1 MQKLGLFCLK
11 RKAFVLQRL
20 ERVGK
25 IRAALYRKSDKL
37 GHLRAK
43 TVVDAVNLGYL
54 RINLLLPEIM
64 LGDIVCVCVTY
75 PLSGAR
81 QNFSVQCHCLTVF
94 NLFVY

>member
-11 RKAFVLQRL
+11 RKAFILQRL
-20 ERVGK
+20 KCVGK

-37 GHLRAK
+37 GHLCAK
-43 TVVDAVNLGYL
+43 PIVDAADLGYL

-64 LGDIVCVCVTY
+64 LGNIVCVRVTY
-75 PLSGAR
+75 LLSGAR

>member
-11 RKAFVLQRL
+11 RKAFILQRL
-20 ERVGK
+20 KCVGK
-25 IRAALYRKSDKL
+25 IRAALYRKPDKL

-43 TVVDAVNLGYL
+43 PIVDAADLGYL
-54 RINLLLPEIM
+54 RIYFFLPEIM
-64 LGDIVCVCVTY
+64 LGNIVCVRVTY
-75 PLSGAR
+75 LLSGAR